1 MAEEVKEEKK
11 ESKKKAKDVSYVSLI
26 ACVLIMLLGVFA
38 LGVYA
43 GFRYSKGANNKCAV
57 EDKLEE
63 KKEESKEEKKEEKE
77 ENVEIKDVE
86 SFNERLKVLNL
97 GLQFA
102 LEPHKKG
109 SYYGFEDINSG
120 EELLKTDSDKLNF
133 AWFVALNN
141 KPYLMDTTAS
151 EKLGVPESTGTRAIL
166 VSDFKEVYKDLY
178 GEDLKYDKDIPF
190 TSFESQIVKNYIVG
204 SFWTG
209 WTLFKTELTF
219 DSLTKK
225 GDEYTLTINISY
237 LDESSYSYI
246 PSNDKII
253 LKYVESSNNNNTLK
267 SMTLKK

>member
-11 ESKKKAKDVSYVSLI
+11 ESKKKVKDVSYVSLI
-26 ACVLIMLLGVFA
+26 ACVLIMVLGVFA

-63 KKEESKEEKKEEKE
+63 KKEEEKEEK
-77 ENVEIKDVE
+77 VEIKDVE
-86 SFNERLKVLNL
+86 SFNEGLKELNL

-109 SYYGFEDINSG
+109 NYYGFEDINSG

-133 AWFVALNN
+133 AWFVALKN
-141 KPYLMDTTAS
+141 KQYLMDTEAS
-151 EKLGVPESTGTRAIL
+151 QKLGVPEATGTRAIL

-190 TSFESQIVKNYIVG
+190 TSFKSQIVKNYIVG

-209 WTLFKTELTF
+209 WFLFKTELTF
-219 DSLTKK
+219 DNLTKK